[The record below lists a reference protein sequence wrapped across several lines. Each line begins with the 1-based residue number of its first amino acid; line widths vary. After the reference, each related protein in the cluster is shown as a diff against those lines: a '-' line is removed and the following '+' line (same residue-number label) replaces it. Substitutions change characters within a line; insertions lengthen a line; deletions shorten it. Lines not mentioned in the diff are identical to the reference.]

1 MIHSVTQIHFVLMLL
16 ACPQARDCWSVCFGN
31 SFNNEER
38 SVCAGYDNGDI
49 KLYDLR
55 TNQIRSAPAPARRR
69 AYQHSVDFVPE
80 AACSLRT

>member
-1 MIHSVTQIHFVLMLL
+1 M
-16 ACPQARDCWSVCFGN
+16 CFGN

-55 TNQIRSAPAPARRR
+55 TNQIRHTESLHLQCRPRIATHPRRI
-69 AYQHSVDFVPE
+69 
-80 AACSLRT
+80 L